1 MSATGTDTYV
11 QPIYAKSLANHQLE
25 WVTREPFPV
34 CYLKRPG
41 TRIMSVLCIFSP
53 EGIILKGDIRFGDL
67 DSLASNIGYGL
78 PWFTSHLP
86 ESYLCEKFL
95 RKKYVKELALAE
107 LNDPEGYLRELIE
120 EPSHCRLGELA
131 QVVDGDDD
139 WAWPSQIYD
148 VLTALG
154 VALESIPG
162 WGYDPV
168 EAGYLCAVQQRF
180 SKLYH
185 ESQEGVS

>member
-1 MSATGTDTYV
+1 MTANTQDTYV

-25 WVTREPFPV
+25 WVARDPFPV

-41 TRIMSVLCIFSP
+41 TRIMCVLCIFSP
-53 EGIILKGDIRFGDL
+53 EGIILKGDIRFGNL
-67 DSLASNIGYGL
+67 DVLASDLGYGL
-78 PWFTSHLP
+78 PWFASKLS

-95 RKKYVKELALAE
+95 RQKYVKELALAE
-107 LNDPEGYLRELIE
+107 LNDPESYLRELIG
-120 EPSHCRLGELA
+120 EPSHPRLDELA
-131 QVVDGDDD
+131 AVVDGDDD
-139 WAWPSQIYD
+139 WAWPSRIYD

-154 VALESIPG
+154 VDSESIPG

-180 SKLYH
+180 AELYPLGIG
-185 ESQEGVS
+185 EN